1 MIHGLKSITLDGQEF
16 DLDSDSPLAVRPGPV
31 FRFLRP

>member
-1 MIHGLKSITLDGQEF
+1 LINNLTSMTLDGQEF
-16 DLDSDSPLAVRPGPV
+16 DLDGDHPLEISAGPV